1 MRKLQVSAGDKV
13 FQFELEQYNG
23 YLYINENGSRKIVD
37 IKRLSL
43 NRYSVIID
51 GRSIEVGVRR
61 SEEGYQIFK
70 NARSSNFVV
79 EDYEVARIKKVAG
92 IKDGKASKVV
102 PAPMPGLIVSIGCN
116 VGDEVRRNDG
126 LLVMEA
132 MKMENDIKAPVSGK
146 IKNIF
151 VEAGQSVDKGQK
163 LVEFE

>member
-1 MRKLQVSAGDKV
+1 MRKLQVNSGTKT
-13 FQFELEQYNG
+13 FQFELEHYNG
-23 YLYINENGSRKIVD
+23 HLYINENGSRKIVD
-37 IKRLSL
+37 IKRLGL

-70 NARSSNFVV
+70 NSQSSNFIV
-79 EDYEVARIKKVAG
+79 EDYDVARIKKVAG
-92 IKDGKASKVV
+92 IKDGVAAKNVL
-102 PAPMPGLIVSIGCN
+102 APMPGLIVSIGCKG
-116 VGDEVRRNDG
+116 GDEIKKHDG

-146 IKNIF
+146 VKNIF